1 MFVSF
6 MLLDS
11 MPVDLMPVDL
21 MPVDLMLVDLM
32 LGDRAA
38 KPVTDRENRSAPA
51 LLHCL

>member
-11 MPVDLMPVDL
+11 MPADLMPVDL
-21 MPVDLMLVDLM
+21 MPVDLM